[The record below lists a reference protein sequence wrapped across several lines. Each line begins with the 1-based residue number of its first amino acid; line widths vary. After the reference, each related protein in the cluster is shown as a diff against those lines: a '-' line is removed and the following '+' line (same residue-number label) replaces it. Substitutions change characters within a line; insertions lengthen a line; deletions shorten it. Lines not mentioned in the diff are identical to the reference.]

1 MIKKL
6 KALSQTVKDIN
17 CDLDELFKVMDGGKI
32 TINFDDSPMEN
43 EEVKEMSILID
54 NVKDDFGLIRNE
66 TEVNNTEPDY
76 EDPWYWTYDYR
87 IDKKDKNKKV
97 MSNRKKKS
105 RKNRRLKES

>member
-1 MIKKL
+1 MDMDISNKELHRLLKSYLKRLDKMDKDRDQMIKKL

-54 NVKDDFGLIRNE
+54 NVKDEFEKEEYLSLIHSVVGE
-66 TEVNNTEPDY
+66 A
-76 EDPWYWTYDYR
+76 
-87 IDKKDKNKKV
+87 
-97 MSNRKKKS
+97 
-105 RKNRRLKES
+105 

>member
-1 MIKKL
+1 MNMDISNKELYRLLKSYLKRLDKMDKDRDQMIKKL

-54 NVKDDFGLIRNE
+54 NVKDDFEKDEYLSLIHSVVGE
-66 TEVNNTEPDY
+66 A
-76 EDPWYWTYDYR
+76 
-87 IDKKDKNKKV
+87 
-97 MSNRKKKS
+97 
-105 RKNRRLKES
+105 